1 MDIKLRKGN
10 LPTGLLPSYFT
21 LVRREVMR
29 IIKGPYPVILPLL
42 EER

>member
-21 LVRREVMR
+21 LVRRKVMSYKL
-29 IIKGPYPVILPLL
+29 IFGNASLG
-42 EER
+42 